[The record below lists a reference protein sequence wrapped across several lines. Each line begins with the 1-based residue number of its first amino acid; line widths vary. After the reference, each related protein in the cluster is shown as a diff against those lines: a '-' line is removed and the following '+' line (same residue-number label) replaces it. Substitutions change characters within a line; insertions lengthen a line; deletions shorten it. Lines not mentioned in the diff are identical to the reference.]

1 MEENEDL
8 NKLPADGSGQVIPP
22 KPNKGIQI
30 VGINLLILAGYTLIF
45 KFIDGGMVLDAML
58 LALHFFTCLTIAIAK
73 KSWMWCLAGILVLAI
88 GFSTCV
94 SLLSFNV
101 H

>member
-1 MEENEDL
+1 MNEEEQ
-8 NKLPADGSGQVIPP
+8 PVIQP

-45 KFIDGGMVLDAML
+45 KFIDGGIILDAML
-58 LALHFFTCLTIAIAK
+58 LFFHVLISLIMAAAQ
-73 KSWMWCLAGILVLAI
+73 KSWMWFLAAILVLVI

-94 SLLSFNV
+94 TLLPYNL